1 MSIKNHVAAIA
12 CGLALVGTALAP
24 MSALAAE
31 SDNHTYVESGNTG
44 STLVTV
50 QSSKDSDGNDQL
62 AFEVPTVIPFYAA
75 PDGKL
80 TGPDADK
87 TTIVNK
93 SVFPIHV
100 TNMAVSTEKTSW
112 NLVDD
117 ATRSAKD
124 NSLSFQV
131 KGAEAAQ
138 SVDLKGWNMTDKD
151 DKVGATIALPTSGNV
166 SHVKLDLSQ
175 PQKAATITWT
185 LASGIDDAK

>member
-31 SDNHTYVESGNTG
+31 ADNHTYVESGNTG

-87 TTIVNK
+87 TTIVNM

-117 ATRSAKD
+117 ATSSTKD

-131 KGAEAAQ
+131 NGAKAAQ
-138 SVDLKGWNMTDKD
+138 SVDLKGWNMTYSGDE
-151 DKVGATIALPTSGNV
+151 GCTIALPTSGNV